1 MSLTKTK
8 DEVLAVLKEY
18 TVGMPDSEGGEVY
31 AIHETDLEEIA
42 EKLYSQPKGIPKVQN
57 QDQASTENSVVVN
70 AELKEAALP
79 LIKYLSETHHP
90 HTMAIV
96 TNTGVEVMEGVL
108 SVQDVADFIKD

>member
-42 EKLYSQPKGIPKVQN
+42 EKLYSQPNGIPKVK
-57 QDQASTENSVVVN
+57 DSGEVACEKPKIVN
-70 AELKEAALP
+70 HLLKDAALP